1 MNALKATKRTTTST
15 GQINKLRSNGFIP
28 AILYGGEKNNI
39 SISYVQG
46 TGDTNKA
53 QAKKISI
60 KKAQANAQATRYRR
74 QGSRKVLQGTRL
86 VDFARNNFLL
96 LQFIIIL
103 NCKKTLDNI
112 K

>member
-1 MNALKATKRTTTST
+1 MVFFKKRFKRHFKISSVRRVK
-15 GQINKLRSNGFIP
+15 II
-28 AILYGGEKNNI
+28 YI

-46 TGDTNKA
+46 TGDTDKA

-74 QGSRKVLQGTRL
+74 QGSRKVLHGTRL
-86 VDFARNNFLL
+86 VDFARNNFVLRQL
-96 LQFIIIL
+96 TIVL
-103 NCKKTLDNI
+103 NCKKTLDSI